1 MLTNKDDFLLVSL
14 LENFLGSPRT
24 SKDAESRV
32 DWEFNC
38 PSKTCRKDQD
48 KFNLTYQAREKVFN
62 CWKCKYRGFI
72 YRLVRDYGK
81 AEDLRRL
88 KLILP
93 EHDIRAFNIFKKPE
107 IDYDLVTCDLPKGY
121 LPLNRVRQSN
131 LYQMAWNYAVNVR
144 KITPAQIDKYRI
156 GYTETGPRKFRIIIP
171 SFNVND
177 KINYFE
183 ARAYLKDAKVPYLK
197 PDSPYKIANGL
208 IAPEVACP
216 GPDKNDIIFNEKF
229 INWDLPIYLVEGVFD
244 AIRLPNAIAM
254 LGKSPSEL
262 LLSKLIKHN
271 ATVIICLDS
280 DAVRDGMEIY
290 EKLRSLGLNVF
301 FIDLKG
307 KKDIS
312 KTYEDGGQDALNE
325 LLGTICRIDEVFKFN
340 KLLNE

>member
-1 MLTNKDDFLLVSL
+1 MLNHKDDFLLVSL
-14 LENFLGSPRT
+14 LENFLGAPRT
-24 SKDAESRV
+24 SRDAETRV

-38 PSKTCRKDQD
+38 PSKTCRKDHN
-48 KFNLTYQAREKVFN
+48 KFNLTYQARDKIFN

-72 YRLVRDYGK
+72 FRLVRDYGRK
-81 AEDLRRL
+81 EDLKRL

-93 EHDIRAFNIFKKPE
+93 EYDIRAFNIFKKPE
-107 IDYDLVTCDLPKGY
+107 IDYDLVTCDLPQGY

-131 LYQMAWNYAVNVR
+131 LYRLAWDYAVNER
-144 KITPAQIDKYRI
+144 KITPAQIDKFHI

-171 SFNVND
+171 SYNVNN
-177 KINYFE
+177 KINYYE
-183 ARAYLKDAKVPYLK
+183 ARAYLKDAKIPYLK
-197 PDSPYKIANGL
+197 PDSP
-208 IAPEVACP
+208 
-216 GPDKNDIIFNEKF
+216 DKSDIIFNEKF
-229 INWDLPIYLVEGVFD
+229 INWDLPVYLVEGVFD
-244 AIRLPNAIAM
+244 ALRLPNAIAM
-254 LGKSPSEL
+254 LGKTPSEL

-290 EKLRSLGLNVF
+290 EKLSSLGLNVF

-312 KTYEDGGQDALNE
+312 KTYEDGGQEAINE
-325 LLGTICRIDEVFKFN
+325 LLSTICRIDEVFKFN